1 MFYVYFKYNSKG
13 KAARKKMKKCLCIY
27 GNSGVGRELVYLLT
41 AKKMLK
47 KWDRLVFINDLS
59 YGTTTM
65 GHSVISFEESITL
78 HNLFDCEYIIAVGEP
93 ALRKKLY
100 EKLQKNHLA
109 ITSINGSD
117 YVLSDSSAIGIGSI
131 LHLSSVVTIETAI
144 GHNCF
149 INKGVIIGHNVS
161 IGDHSVLSPHVTVGG
176 YSKIG
181 ESTYI
186 GSGAVIR
193 DKITIGNHCIIGM
206 GAVVTKDVND
216 NEVVVGNPAKH
227 LRYNTAEKVFK

>member
-1 MFYVYFKYNSKG
+1 
-13 KAARKKMKKCLCIY
+13 MKKCLCIY
-27 GNSGVGRELVYLLT
+27 GNSGVGKELVYLLT
-41 AKKMLK
+41 VKNMLK
-47 KWDRLVFINDLS
+47 KWDRIVFINDLS
-59 YGTTTM
+59 YDTTTM
-65 GHSVISFEESITL
+65 GYSVISFEESLTFR
-78 HNLFDCEYIIAVGEP
+78 NLFDCEYIVAVGEP
-93 ALRKKLY
+93 SLRKKLY
-100 EKLQKNHLA
+100 EKLQKDHLT
-109 ITSINGSD
+109 ITSVNGSD
-117 YVLSDSSAIGIGSI
+117 YVLSDFSTIGIGSI
-131 LHLSSVVTIETAI
+131 LHLSSVVTVETVI
-144 GHNCF
+144 GRNCF

-227 LRYNTAEKVFK
+227 LRYNTTEKVFK